1 MKFEEFFHDII
12 ITMYQNIYDLEEKKA
27 FADPEERDYISGR
40 IFSYGEVLEIMKDSA
55 KRFGVNG
62 RELGL

>member
-1 MKFEEFFHDII
+1 MQFEEFFHDII
-12 ITMYQNIYDLEEKKA
+12 ITMHENIRDLEEKRA

-40 IFSYGEVLEIMKDSA
+40 MFSYGEVLEIMKDSA
-55 KRFGVNG
+55 RRFGFDK

>member
-12 ITMYQNIYDLEEKKA
+12 ITMHENIRDLEEKKA
-27 FADPEERDYISGR
+27 FADPEEKDYIAGR

-55 KRFGVNG
+55 KRFDFDKKD
-62 RELGL
+62 LGL

>member
-1 MKFEEFFHDII
+1 MQFEEFFHDII
-12 ITMYQNIYDLEEKKA
+12 ITMHENIRDLEEKSA

-40 IFSYGEVLEIMKDSA
+40 MFSYGEVLEIMKDSA
-55 KRFGVNG
+55 RRFGFDK